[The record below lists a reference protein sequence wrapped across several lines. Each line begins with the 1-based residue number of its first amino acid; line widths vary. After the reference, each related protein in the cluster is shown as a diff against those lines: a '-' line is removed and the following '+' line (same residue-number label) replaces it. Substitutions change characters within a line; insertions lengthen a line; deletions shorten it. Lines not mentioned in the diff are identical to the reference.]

1 MTMGDAGAA
10 SVFWM
15 YALMLLFAS
24 GALGFLYWAVRTGA
38 VADDEAPKYRM
49 MGMLE
54 EEGESHG
61 E

>member
-1 MTMGDAGAA
+1 MADVASA

-15 YALMLLFAS
+15 YSLMLVFAS
-24 GALGFLYWAVRTGA
+24 GALFFLYKAVKSGA
-38 VADDEAPKYRM
+38 VADDESPKYRM

>member
-1 MTMGDAGAA
+1 MSDLAAA

-24 GALGFLYWAVRTGA
+24 GALFFLYRAVRTGA

-49 MGMLE
+49 LGMPE
-54 EEGESHG
+54 DEGESHG